1 MMMTNHDAQQTR
13 LLPDTSPRQAGPA
26 LDNVPARTA
35 GDDDGE
41 ALWLSRLDLNPR
53 SRMVQVHIR
62 DAHALHQQLMQ
73 AFRSDG
79 RNRAGQAVL
88 HRLDADSRG
97 RSPRLTLLVQ
107 SAQRPDWSI
116 LPNRYLLDD
125 DGWFDG
131 QSRDPIAIKT
141 IEAQIDALEPG
152 TRLRF
157 RLRANPT
164 RKIRS
169 ERNPKNGTRAP
180 VMADNLERWLAR
192 KGIDHGF
199 QVIDA
204 SWRFDPTTGKLQ
216 YGNKSTGSR
225 MTHHAVLFEGSLVV
239 TDTRELSAAVRH
251 GIGPAKAYGFGL
263 LSLAALNA
271 AV

>member
-1 MMMTNHDAQQTR
+1 MISNHDAHQSR
-13 LLPDTSPRQAGPA
+13 MFPDTSPRQSGLA
-26 LDNVPARTA
+26 L
-35 GDDDGE
+35 GDAPTSDTGGE
-41 ALWLSRLDLNPR
+41 DSGTLWLSRLDLDPR
-53 SRMVQVHIR
+53 SRVVQRHIQN
-62 DAHALHQQLMQ
+62 AHALHQQVML
-73 AFRSDG
+73 AFRHDD

-116 LPNRYLLDD
+116 LPDRYLLDD

-131 QSRDPIAIKT
+131 QSREPIAMKT
-141 IEAQIDALEPG
+141 INAQIDGLEPG

-180 VMADNLERWLAR
+180 VTADDLTSWLVR
-192 KGIDHGF
+192 KGEQHGF
-199 QVIDA
+199 QVLEA

-216 YGNKSTGSR
+216 RGFKQGETQ
-225 MTHHAVLFEGSLVV
+225 MIHHAVVFEGSLVV
-239 TDTRELSAAVRH
+239 AAAQELAAAVRK

-263 LSLAALNA
+263 LSLAPAGA
-271 AV
+271 GV

>member
-1 MMMTNHDAQQTR
+1 MAAHESRQGY
-13 LLPDTSPRQAGPA
+13 LFPDTSPRQTGLTLEDAPERVAGG
-26 LDNVPARTA
+26 DN
-35 GDDDGE
+35 GE

-53 SRMVQVHIR
+53 SRVVQAHIR
-62 DAHALHQQLMQ
+62 DAHALHQQVMQ
-73 AFRSDG
+73 AFQNDN

-88 HRLDADSRG
+88 HRLDVDSRG

-107 SAQRPDWSI
+107 SAGKPTWSI
-116 LPNRYLLDD
+116 LPDRYLLDD

-141 IEAQIDALEPG
+141 IDAQIDALQPG
-152 TRLRF
+152 TQLRF